1 MPNCEHEYEFAARL
15 QAVEDRTRGNA
26 KRLDKLEGLTETV
39 HELAKAMAV
48 MAEKQMQ
55 TAEGVDTL
63 CVKVDALERQPA
75 KQWHSLVEKIIT
87 VAVGCIVGFIFGQ
100 IGIV

>member
-1 MPNCEHEYEFAARL
+1 MTCEHEYEFATRL
-15 QAVEDRTRGNA
+15 KEVEDRSRGNA
-26 KRLDKLEGLTETV
+26 KRLERLEGLTETV

-55 TAEGVDTL
+55 TAESVDQL
-63 CVKVDALERQPA
+63 CVKVDALEQVPVT
-75 KQWHSLVEKIIT
+75 KWNGLVEKILM
-87 VAVGCIVGFIFGQ
+87 VVVGAIVGFMLKQ